1 MKRGDLVYTNLF
13 GVKNT
18 SGILLTVQKLP
29 KDALEFYRCTV
40 LIGDG
45 TVKMFTSSQLL
56 TVEEMEEF
64 GFDRDEYI

>member
-18 SGILLTVQKLP
+18 SGILLKVQKLP

-40 LIGDG
+40 LLGDG
-45 TVKMFTSSQLL
+45 TVKVYTSSQLL
-56 TVEEMEEF
+56 TVKEIEEF
-64 GFDRDEYI
+64 GIDL